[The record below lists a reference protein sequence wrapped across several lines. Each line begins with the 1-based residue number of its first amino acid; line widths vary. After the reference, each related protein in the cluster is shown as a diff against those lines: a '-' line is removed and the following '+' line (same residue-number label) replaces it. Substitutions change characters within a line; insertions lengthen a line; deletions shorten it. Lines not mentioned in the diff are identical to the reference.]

1 MGHEGQRLAPAPEPP
16 HRRWR
21 RWIEQ
26 APILGYIGNTPLLP
40 LRRIARHVPG
50 VEIYAKAEWFNPGGS
65 VKDRAGLW
73 MIMTALETGQLTPD
87 KVILDST
94 SGNTGIAYAM
104 IGAALGLRVELCLPE
119 NASLERKRTILAY
132 GTKIHYTDPLEGSE
146 GARVVAAEMYRAN
159 PERYFM
165 PDQYSNKAN
174 PQAHYETTG
183 PEIWRQTGG
192 RVTHFLASI
201 GTSGTLMGTGR
212 YLKDQNPN
220 IRVYAVEPDSPF
232 HGLEGMKHMATA
244 MVPAIYDET
253 WLDGKFQVATE
264 EAYEY
269 VHRLA
274 REEGLLVG
282 ASSGA
287 AAAAAVRLAE
297 QIGEG
302 VIVTVFPDSGA
313 RYLSTELWEAVA
325 GC

>member
-1 MGHEGQRLAPAPEPP
+1 MGSGEPVAAPVPDAPL
-16 HRRWR
+16 RRWQ
-21 RWIEQ
+21 RWVER
-26 APILGYIGNTPLLP
+26 APILGCVGNTPMVP

-50 VEIYAKAEWFNPGGS
+50 VELYAKLEWFNPGGS
-65 VKDRAGLW
+65 VKDRPALW

-104 IGAALGLRVELCLPE
+104 IGAALGLKVELCLPE

-132 GTKIHYTDPLEGSE
+132 GTKIHFTDPLEGSD
-146 GARVVAAEMYRAN
+146 GARVVAAELFRAN
-159 PERYFM
+159 PDRYFM
-165 PDQYSNKAN
+165 PDQYSNAAN

-183 PEIWRQTGG
+183 PEIMRQTGG
-192 RVTHFLASI
+192 RVTHFVASI

-212 YLKDQNPN
+212 YLKDRNPG
-220 IRVYAVEPDSPF
+220 IRVYAAEPDSPF

-244 MVPAIYDET
+244 MVPAIYEES
-253 WLDGKFQVATE
+253 WLDGKFSVATE

-269 VHRLA
+269 VQRLA
-274 REEGLLVG
+274 REEGLMVG

>member
-1 MGHEGQRLAPAPEPP
+1 MVGEPQGLPAPP
-16 HRRWR
+16 HRRWQS
-21 RWIEQ
+21 WIEK
-26 APILGYIGNTPLLP
+26 APLLAHVGNTPLLP
-40 LRRIARHVPG
+40 LRRIAQHVPG

-65 VKDRAGLW
+65 VKDRAAMW
-73 MIMTALETGQLTPD
+73 MILTALETGQLTPD
-87 KVILDST
+87 KVVLDST

-104 IGAALGLRVELCLPE
+104 IGAALGLQVELCLPE
-119 NASLERKRTILAY
+119 NASLERKRTIQAY
-132 GTKIHYTDPLEGSE
+132 GTKIHFTDPLEGSE

-159 PERYFM
+159 PDRYFM
-165 PDQYSNKAN
+165 PDQYSNGAN
-174 PQAHYETTG
+174 PRAHYETTG
-183 PEIWRQTGG
+183 PEILRQTGG
-192 RVTHFLASI
+192 RVTHFAAAI

-212 YLKDQNPN
+212 YLKDQNPAVQ
-220 IRVYAVEPDSPF
+220 VYAVEPDSPF
-232 HGLEGMKHMATA
+232 HGLEGMKHMASA

-253 WLDGKFQVATE
+253 WLDGKLPVTTE

-269 VHRLA
+269 VYRLA

-313 RYLSTELWEAVA
+313 RYLSTELWAA
-325 GC
+325 ASGG

>member
-1 MGHEGQRLAPAPEPP
+1 MAQAGRGFAPEVP
-16 HRRWR
+16 RSSWQ
-21 RWIEQ
+21 RWIQQ
-26 APILGYIGNTPLLP
+26 APILGLIGNTPLLP

-104 IGAALGLRVELCLPE
+104 IGAALGLKVELCLPA

-146 GARVVAAEMYRAN
+146 GARVVAAEMYQAN

-165 PDQYSNKAN
+165 PDQYSNRAN

-183 PEIWRQTGG
+183 PEIMRQTGG
-192 RVTHFLASI
+192 RVTHFLAAI

-244 MVPAIYDET
+244 MVPAIYDDT
-253 WLDGKFQVATE
+253 WLDGKFPVATE

-274 REEGLLVG
+274 REEGLMVG

>member
-1 MGHEGQRLAPAPEPP
+1 
-16 HRRWR
+16 
-21 RWIEQ
+21 
-26 APILGYIGNTPLLP
+26 
-40 LRRIARHVPG
+40 
-50 VEIYAKAEWFNPGGS
+50 
-65 VKDRAGLW
+65 
-73 MIMTALETGQLTPD
+73 
-87 KVILDST
+87 
-94 SGNTGIAYAM
+94 
-104 IGAALGLRVELCLPE
+104 
-119 NASLERKRTILAY
+119 
-132 GTKIHYTDPLEGSE
+132 
-146 GARVVAAEMYRAN
+146 
-159 PERYFM
+159 M